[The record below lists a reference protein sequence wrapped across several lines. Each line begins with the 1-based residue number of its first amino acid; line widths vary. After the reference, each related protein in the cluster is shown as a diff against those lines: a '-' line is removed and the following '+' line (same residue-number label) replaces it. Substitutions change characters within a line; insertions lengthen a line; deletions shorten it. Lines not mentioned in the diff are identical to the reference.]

1 MTKIL
6 IPGKLFLAGEYA
18 ITNPGNTAL
27 IVAITTGLTIEI
39 TSARDVSTATSN
51 IITDNLTFNINQETP
66 EQTDDWRFVRAAV
79 NLMTHYV
86 HMKKIRPTLQEVN
99 IDIRS
104 NMNHHTGKIGLGS
117 SAAVV
122 VGIVSAFNNH
132 FKLNL
137 TLLTQFKIAAL
148 AHLHVQKNG
157 SLGDVAAITYGGV
170 ISYQSPDL
178 SQYQTADKN
187 WLQPEIVDV
196 PWKKLNIIPLS
207 WPEDWQI
214 LLGATHESADTRK
227 ALSSRTLPT
236 SFFKESQYIAD
247 VVVQSIIKN
256 DYKQFSKGLKLNQ
269 TILRHTLSQKYV
281 TPKLAILL
289 QTLGDTAGKI
299 SGAGFGDNGF
309 AIVNGPTDLP
319 EKWLAAEIEP
329 HYVQIAPQNRG

>member
-18 ITNPGNTAL
+18 ITNPGNAAL
-27 IVAITTGLTIEI
+27 IVAITTGLAIEI
-39 TSARDVSTATSN
+39 NTAHEFSTITSN
-51 IITDNLTFNINQETP
+51 IITDDLTLNINQKIP

-79 NLMTHYV
+79 NLMAQYIHL
-86 HMKKIRPTLQEVN
+86 KRNRPTLQEIN
-99 IDIRS
+99 IDIKS
-104 NMNHHTGKIGLGS
+104 NMNHRTGKIGLGS

-122 VGIVSAFNNH
+122 VGIVSALNNH

-170 ISYQSPDL
+170 IAYQSPDL

-187 WLQPEIVDV
+187 WLQPDIVDV
-196 PWKKLNIIPLS
+196 PWKKLNIVPLE
-207 WPEDWQI
+207 WPQNWQI
-214 LLGATHESADTRK
+214 LLGATHESADTSK
-227 ALSSRTLPT
+227 ALSSKTLST
-236 SFFKESQYIAD
+236 SFFKESQHITDD
-247 VVVQSIIKN
+247 VVQAVINN
-256 DYKQFSKGLKLNQ
+256 DYEQFSKSLRLNQ
-269 TILRHTLSQKYV
+269 TVLRNTLSQEYV
-281 TPKLAILL
+281 TPKLDMLL
-289 QTLGDTAGKI
+289 QTLGSTAGKI

-309 AIVNGPTDLP
+309 AVVNGPTDLP
-319 EKWLAAEIEP
+319 EKWLSAEIEP